1 VKTFRLKSFK
11 YLHFLPISCVHIVV
25 FFFFYILAC
34 KIYSNML
41 KISIE
46 NIRTLSVKFELSRL
60 CVLYSSFVASYVY
73 FPVLVWLVL
82 PTLVE

>member
-1 VKTFRLKSFK
+1 
-11 YLHFLPISCVHIVV
+11 
-25 FFFFYILAC
+25 
-34 KIYSNML
+34 ML